1 MYHLLARSPAALKA
15 SLVAMV
21 VMKRIICG
29 NRIVMHMRV
38 CALSAAVTFFN
49 VQNADTDATR
59 GNHLSETS
67 GVVLGPTFQRN
78 KQNFALE
85 TDTPMQISGVIA
97 QFDRVAYRARFEAHP
112 SLRGRTNHDR
122 ALAIDQKDG
131 AVEKLLVTRQGDREL
146 LAATRGRQ
154 QPAAGQIGYRDIDHI
169 NRTAMLEAVNFLRE
183 RGFQA
188 TAQDMINA
196 QHRAK
201 SFQS

>member
-1 MYHLLARSPAALKA
+1 
-15 SLVAMV
+15 MV

-38 CALSAAVTFFN
+38 CALSAAVTFFY

-67 GVVLGPTFQRN
+67 GVVLGSALQRN
-78 KQNFALE
+78 KQNLALE
-85 TDTPMQISGVIA
+85 SNTPMQISGVIA
-97 QFDRVAYRARFEAHP
+97 QFDRIAYRARFEAHP
-112 SLRGRTNHDR
+112 SLRGRTNNDR

-154 QPAAGQIGYRDIDHI
+154 QPAASQIGYRDIDHI

-201 SFQS
+201 SFQR